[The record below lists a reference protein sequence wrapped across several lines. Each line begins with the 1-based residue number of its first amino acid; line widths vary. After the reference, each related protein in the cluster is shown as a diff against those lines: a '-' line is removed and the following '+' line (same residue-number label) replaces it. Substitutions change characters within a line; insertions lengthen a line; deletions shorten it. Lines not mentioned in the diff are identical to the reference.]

1 MKQDFRVSDGK
12 VLVSLSGS
20 MYVEEAAV
28 LRERLLEY
36 SDQGYKQFAIDMGG
50 VDYIDSSGLGVLV
63 AIHKRAVQKG
73 GEVVL
78 TGLRGIVKE
87 LFELTRLT
95 KVFTIR

>member
-1 MKQDFRVSDGK
+1 MKQDFSVADGK
-12 VLVSLSGS
+12 VMVGLSGS

-36 SDQGYKQFAIDMGG
+36 SDKGYNQFVINMGG

-78 TGLRGIVKE
+78 TGLRGVVKE
-87 LFELTRLT
+87 LFDLTRLS
-95 KVFTIR
+95 KVFTIK